1 MAELNELRESYLDEG
16 VATSEVDEITFRNHH
31 ITPQEGVTVITQGQV
46 TTISNQQQ
54 QPQSINSQQHQRARA
69 VNITY
74 QGTTSQVQTASSMDI
89 NQQQRI
95 SSSQYQ
101 APSGAS
107 YVRITTN
114 QPRVP
119 IQTQQQP
126 NVIQTPPGVYIPQG
140 MNIAPIRQPIPIS
153 QSVPQQG
160 NRIIVGGQIHGNQV
174 VMGSFPQNPQN
185 LRY

>member
-1 MAELNELRESYLDEG
+1 M
-16 VATSEVDEITFRNHH
+16 SEVDEITFRNHQ
-31 ITPQEGVTVITQGQV
+31 ITPQESVTVITQGQV

-54 QPQSINSQQHQRARA
+54 QPQSQVINPQQHQRART

-101 APSGAS
+101 ASSGAS

-114 QPRVP
+114 QPRVS

-140 MNIAPIRQPIPIS
+140 MNIAPIRQPIPMS

-160 NRIIVGGQIHGNQV
+160 NRIIVGGQMHGNQV

>member
-1 MAELNELRESYLDEG
+1 M
-16 VATSEVDEITFRNHH
+16 
-31 ITPQEGVTVITQGQV
+31 VTQNQV
-46 TTISNQQQ
+46 TMISNQQQ
-54 QPQSINSQQHQRARA
+54 QPQSQVITPQQHQRART

-74 QGTTSQVQTASSMDI
+74 QGTNSQVQTASSMDI
-89 NQQQRI
+89 SQQPQQRI

-101 APSGAS
+101 APSGAT
-107 YVRITTN
+107 YVRITSN
-114 QPRVP
+114 QPRVS

-140 MNIAPIRQPIPIS
+140 MNIAPIRQPIPMS

-160 NRIIVGGQIHGNQV
+160 NRIIVGGQIQGNQV